1 VTCALG
7 SALSWALIGL
17 VARALAPYLNALSL
31 NMIRSAVGG
40 VLLGVVALVSGE
52 LSGLGAVS
60 LESWIYLSLSVVTAF
75 AVGDT
80 VFFES
85 AKRLGLGRAMTLSMV
100 YPLLASALGL
110 VWLGEPI
117 TARLLTGAIVT
128 LGGLA
133 LIVGERTP
141 ATGVGV
147 EDRGRGIGL
156 ALLAAVAWAVS
167 ATIMKPPLSE
177 VEPVTAQAVR
187 LPLAALLLWTTPW
200 ARGAGR
206 RVRVHL
212 REAGPLL
219 LILGLLTAVSA
230 VTFVSGL
237 KYAGLGLATVLSS
250 TSPLFALP
258 IGRLVLGERV
268 TWRAVAGALFCVSG
282 IVVLS
287 L

>member
-40 VLLGVVALVSGE
+40 VLLGAVALVSGE

-117 TARLLTGAIVT
+117 TARLLTGAIIT

-141 ATGVGV
+141 ATGVAV

-200 ARGAGR
+200 ARGTGR
-206 RVRVHL
+206 RVRAHL

-268 TWRAVAGALFCVSG
+268 TWRAVAGALLCVSG

>member
-17 VARALAPYLNALSL
+17 VARALAPSLNAPSL

-40 VLLGVVALVSGE
+40 VLLGAVALVSGE

-117 TARLLTGAIVT
+117 TARLLTGAIIT

-141 ATGVGV
+141 ATGVAV

-200 ARGAGR
+200 ARGTGR
-206 RVRVHL
+206 RVRAHL

-268 TWRAVAGALFCVSG
+268 TWRAVAGALLCVSG

>member
-40 VLLGVVALVSGE
+40 VLLGAVALVSGE

-117 TARLLTGAIVT
+117 TARLLTGAIIT

-141 ATGVGV
+141 ATGVAV

-258 IGRLVLGERV
+258 IGRLVFGERV

>member
-1 VTCALG
+1 MTCALG

-40 VLLGVVALVSGE
+40 VLLGAVALVSGE

-117 TARLLTGAIVT
+117 TARLLTGAIIT

-141 ATGVGV
+141 ATGVAV

-200 ARGAGR
+200 ARGTGR
-206 RVRVHL
+206 RVRAHL

-258 IGRLVLGERV
+258 IGRLALGERV
-268 TWRAVAGALFCVSG
+268 TWRAVAGALLCVSG

>member
-40 VLLGVVALVSGE
+40 VLLGAVALVSGE

-117 TARLLTGAIVT
+117 TARLLTGAIIT

-141 ATGVGV
+141 ATGVAV

-200 ARGAGR
+200 ARGTGR
-206 RVRVHL
+206 RVRAHL

-268 TWRAVAGALFCVSG
+268 TWRAVAGASLCVSG

>member
-40 VLLGVVALVSGE
+40 VLLGAVALVSGE

-117 TARLLTGAIVT
+117 TARLLTGAVVT

-141 ATGVGV
+141 AAGVAV

-167 ATIMKPPLSE
+167 ATIMKPALSE
-177 VEPVTAQAVR
+177 VEPATAQAVR

-200 ARGAGR
+200 ARGTGG
-206 RVRVHL
+206 RVRAHL

-268 TWRAVAGALFCVSG
+268 TWRAVAGALLCVSG